1 MTPNQISSLTAPS
14 SDASVALQ
22 VHQTQTLPR
31 LADFNLG
38 DRTSLIS
45 PAVFG
50 GCLRLAEFAGLSL
63 VGFAIAVLYIADPR
77 VLASTQYVI
86 AIAGTSLL
94 AAALFEAAHLYQQKS
109 FTVLLPNVHRLLF
122 GWSIAIATLIAAVFF
137 LKLGPEF
144 SRGWLAYWFAG
155 GIAGVLTIRT
165 TAVSLAQSWA
175 NEGRLNRRAVILGA
189 GAPCNELVSRLED
202 DSQIDIKI
210 CGVFDDCDDE
220 RSPDSVNGYPKH
232 GDVDRLLSIMK
243 KLSVLPADIRLAVNA
258 SKLRFRPRAYSYL
271 GRIPMIDMLDKPI
284 SDWGAIAK
292 AALDKSVA
300 LLALIALAPV
310 MAAIAIAIR
319 MESRGPIL
327 FRQKR
332 YGFNNELIEVLNFRS
347 MYTDMCDATASKLV
361 TKDDPRVTPIGRFIR
376 KTSIDELPQLF
387 NILSGELSLVGPRP
401 HAVHAKAADR
411 LYDEA
416 VEGYFARHRVKPG
429 ITGWAQ
435 INGWRGETDTAEKI
449 EKRVEYDLYY
459 IENWSL
465 IFDLFILA
473 RTPLALLKSE
483 NAY

>member
-77 VLASTQYVI
+77 VLASTQYVV

-94 AAALFEAAHLYQQKS
+94 AVALFEAAHLYQQKS

-122 GWSIAIATLIAAVFF
+122 GWSIAIATLIATVFF

-189 GAPCNELVSRLED
+189 GAPCNELISKLED

-210 CGVFDDCDDE
+210 CGVFDDRDDE

-232 GDVDRLLSIMK
+232 GDVDRLIEFARNTRVDTVIVTLPISAEDRLLSIMK

-292 AALDKSVA
+292 AGLDKSVA
-300 LLALIALAPV
+300 LLALIA
-310 MAAIAIAIR
+310 
-319 MESRGPIL
+319 
-327 FRQKR
+327 
-332 YGFNNELIEVLNFRS
+332 
-347 MYTDMCDATASKLV
+347 
-361 TKDDPRVTPIGRFIR
+361 
-376 KTSIDELPQLF
+376 
-387 NILSGELSLVGPRP
+387 
-401 HAVHAKAADR
+401 
-411 LYDEA
+411 
-416 VEGYFARHRVKPG
+416 
-429 ITGWAQ
+429 
-435 INGWRGETDTAEKI
+435 
-449 EKRVEYDLYY
+449 
-459 IENWSL
+459 
-465 IFDLFILA
+465 
-473 RTPLALLKSE
+473 
-483 NAY
+483 

>member
-77 VLASTQYVI
+77 VLASTQYVV

-94 AAALFEAAHLYQQKS
+94 AVALFEAAHLYQQKS

-122 GWSIAIATLIAAVFF
+122 GWSIAIATLIATVFF

-189 GAPCNELVSRLED
+189 GAPCKELVSRLED

-292 AALDKSVA
+292 AGLDKSVA
-300 LLALIALAPV
+300 LLALIA
-310 MAAIAIAIR
+310 
-319 MESRGPIL
+319 
-327 FRQKR
+327 
-332 YGFNNELIEVLNFRS
+332 
-347 MYTDMCDATASKLV
+347 
-361 TKDDPRVTPIGRFIR
+361 
-376 KTSIDELPQLF
+376 
-387 NILSGELSLVGPRP
+387 
-401 HAVHAKAADR
+401 
-411 LYDEA
+411 
-416 VEGYFARHRVKPG
+416 
-429 ITGWAQ
+429 
-435 INGWRGETDTAEKI
+435 
-449 EKRVEYDLYY
+449 
-459 IENWSL
+459 
-465 IFDLFILA
+465 
-473 RTPLALLKSE
+473 
-483 NAY
+483 